1 MGMGGFK
8 KGRAY
13 QFRPLGSR
21 AHNAVSP
28 HSNAGMRRVR
38 YEYLSDERGSGTTLA
53 LFRSCAGGWRESFTP
68 AQLGDYEVREAK
80 A

>member
-1 MGMGGFK
+1 MNGFK

-13 QFRPLGSR
+13 QFTPLTKSH

-38 YEYLSDERGSGTTLA
+38 YEYVSEERGRGVPLL
-53 LFRSCAGGWRESFTP
+53 LFRSAAGKWRESFTP
-68 AQLGDYEVREAK
+68 AQLGDYEVREMK

>member
-1 MGMGGFK
+1 MGGFK

-13 QFRPLGSR
+13 QFSPAKSH

-28 HSNAGMRRVR
+28 HSNAGLMRRVR
-38 YEYLSDERGSGTTLA
+38 YEYVSDERGRGTTLA

-80 A
+80 E